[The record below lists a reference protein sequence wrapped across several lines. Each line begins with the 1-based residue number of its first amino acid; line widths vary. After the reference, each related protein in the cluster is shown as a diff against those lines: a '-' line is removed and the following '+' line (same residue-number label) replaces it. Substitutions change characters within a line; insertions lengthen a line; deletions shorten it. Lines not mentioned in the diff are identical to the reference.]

1 MTDRNFHVVV
11 FAHCNLNLPVPKR
24 EVVVTKSWNTVKRCL
39 HLSSFPVWKTGD
51 VANWYWKTGKLRMGR
66 RKRNF
71 VTLSSFQFSS
81 SVFSTGKCERV
92 FHAHEPEVVLWFSS
106 LEFQIIRF
114 CVIKTLIRLITFSF
128 SIFPHFILESQTD
141 IDIAIQKTEKQL
153 LWINLQHAW
162 CQKSTTNCF
171 GANRHGEVTAT
182 N

>member
-1 MTDRNFHVVV
+1 MV
-11 FAHCNLNLPVPKR
+11 L
-24 EVVVTKSWNTVKRCL
+24 STVYT
-39 HLSSFPVWKTGD
+39 FPVSPVFQFSSLKNWWRSKPKLVNWKS
-51 VANWYWKTGKLRMGR
+51 GKLRMGR
-66 RKRNF
+66 GKRNF

-92 FHAHEPEVVLWFSS
+92 FHAHEPEIVLWFSS

-114 CVIKTLIRLITFSF
+114 CVIKTLIRLRTFSF

-141 IDIAIQKTEKQL
+141 IDIAIRKMEKQL

-171 GANRHGEVTAT
+171 GAIRHGEVKAK